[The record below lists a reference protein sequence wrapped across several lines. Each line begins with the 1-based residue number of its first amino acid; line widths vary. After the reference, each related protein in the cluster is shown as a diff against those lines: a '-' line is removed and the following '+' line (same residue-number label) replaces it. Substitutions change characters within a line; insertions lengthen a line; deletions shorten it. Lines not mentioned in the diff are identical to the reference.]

1 MKKITLSM
9 IFFVVFSSEIFAMMS
24 VTNGVISNKCDEVLE
39 IVDKFETPMKNDL
52 LKMKDV
58 IISGVTGYLS
68 GMNMMTLY
76 NNDNVK
82 NVMHDE
88 HDYIY
93 AFVLNYC
100 KKNPDKWLI
109 DAADEYF
116 FTLPEYEE

>member
-1 MKKITLSM
+1 MTSIVDYTIPSEPKEKVNVIKW
-9 IFFVVFSSEIFAMMS
+9 SSSTDENS
-24 VTNGVISNKCDEVLE
+24 VTN
-39 IVDKFETPMKNDL
+39 
-52 LKMKDV
+52 
-58 IISGVTGYLS
+58 
-68 GMNMMTLY
+68 

>member
-1 MKKITLSM
+1 
-9 IFFVVFSSEIFAMMS
+9 
-24 VTNGVISNKCDEVLE
+24 
-39 IVDKFETPMKNDL
+39 MKNDL

-76 NNDNVK
+76 NNDSVK
-82 NVMHDE
+82 NVMHDYMIIFM
-88 HDYIY
+88 HLFYII
-93 AFVLNYC
+93 V
-100 KKNPDKWLI
+100 KNPDKWLI

>member
-24 VTNGVISNKCDEVLE
+24 ITNGVISNKCDEVLE
-39 IVDKFETPMKNDL
+39 IVDEYEIPMKNDL

-76 NNDNVK
+76 NNDSVK

-88 HDYIY
+88 HDHIY